1 MSTRYAF
8 QHMITR
14 NSIVVNVEHT
24 WGVQYMTERTF
35 KRYDALAKYRV
46 SMKRKL
52 RVIGCQFD
60 SSETTEHLEKMMQ
73 INNLEV

>member
-1 MSTRYAF
+1 MTRAF
-8 QHMITR
+8 D
-14 NSIVVNVEHT
+14 
-24 WGVQYMTERTF
+24 
-35 KRYDALAKYRV
+35 RYDALAKYRV

-60 SSETTEHLEKMMQ
+60 NEEATETLEEMMR